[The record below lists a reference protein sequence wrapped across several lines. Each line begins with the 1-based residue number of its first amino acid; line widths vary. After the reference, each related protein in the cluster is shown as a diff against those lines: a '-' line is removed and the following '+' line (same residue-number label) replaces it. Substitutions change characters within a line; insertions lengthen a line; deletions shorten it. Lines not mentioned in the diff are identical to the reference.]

1 MNTTTTTVDQ
11 YDHVAAAEYLMKHAG
26 TTALAVLDGQHS
38 DRPIGCITETDIA
51 EAMAGGLSN
60 PAIASALFIS
70 VPTVKTHVSHILT
83 KLGLDSRVQLASWV
97 AGHDLGPATPARE

>member
-1 MNTTTTTVDQ
+1 MTTTAASIRSRSRAAMTRAATTTVGQ

-51 EAMAGGLSN
+51 EALAGGQDPNQTWVRNLIIPRQGRSASM
-60 PAIASALFIS
+60 PA
-70 VPTVKTHVSHILT
+70 H
-83 KLGLDSRVQLASWV
+83 
-97 AGHDLGPATPARE
+97 

>member
-1 MNTTTTTVDQ
+1 MTTTTTTTTTVDQ

-51 EAMAGGLSN
+51 EAMAGGRDPNQTRVRNLIVPRQGRS
-60 PAIASALFIS
+60 ASMSA
-70 VPTVKTHVSHILT
+70 H
-83 KLGLDSRVQLASWV
+83 
-97 AGHDLGPATPARE
+97 